1 MATPVSRLVLVLVL
15 VVLVAVPSLPWWI
28 PGVEIIGADSR
39 QSLEVAR
46 TVVEDREAARIPT
59 GPC

>member
-1 MATPVSRLVLVLVL
+1 M
-15 VVLVAVPSLPWWI
+15 AVPSLPWWI

-39 QSLEVAR
+39 QSLEVAT